1 MFPDALGVEGF
12 GDVVQERAEV
22 VLEEE
27 RKLREAGVTDGS
39 HFCER
44 VGHVGHEITESCR
57 S

>member
-1 MFPDALGVEGF
+1 VFPDALGVEGF